1 MRIVCIAGL
10 LAIGLT
16 ATIAPDGASAKL
28 NKREFCAATQYCRIP
43 ARYRSG
49 PFLAKPLLREVSLR
63 EIQKRCSGHTV
74 VPFGVANPVVG
85 CARLQGEDCVVY
97 LPKEVRA
104 ISEEMFAMVVEH
116 ELAHCR
122 GWVHGR

>member
-1 MRIVCIAGL
+1 MRISPIAAL
-10 LAIGLT
+10 LAIGLV
-16 ATIAPDGASAKL
+16 AGIAADAGHAKVK
-28 NKREFCAATQYCRIP
+28 KRDFCAATQYCRIP
-43 ARYRSG
+43 AQFQRG

-63 EIQKRCSGHTV
+63 EIQKRCSGHSM

-85 CARLQGEDCVVY
+85 CARLQSENCVVY

-104 ISEEMFAMVVEH
+104 ISEEMFAMVLEH